1 MLGMIF
7 DLDKSNVMRGIK
19 YLEPAVK
26 CSIPIPT
33 KKYADSKK
41 LKTIQELQQ
50 FFPELI
56 AITDGTEQQIPR
68 PKDKRTKSQKQNV
81 YQKIEKEKWVQDTSF
96 VYHSIKIYR
105 NLILHC
111 VFFLFA

>member
-1 MLGMIF
+1 M
-7 DLDKSNVMRGIK
+7 
-19 YLEPAVK
+19 K

-56 AITDGTEQQIPR
+56 ALLTDGTEQQIPSSF
-68 PKDKRTKSQKQNV
+68 KRLNVKRKSHVFRQKRKNYTVQNLDSRLNLD
-81 YQKIEKEKWVQDTSF
+81 WNDTSTSKSATF
-96 VYHSIKIYR
+96 FTFYCNVIWHI
-105 NLILHC
+105 LIQ
-111 VFFLFA
+111 V